1 MKDDQTLSRRNLLKA
16 GTATLATL
24 VIARSAN
31 AEEELSATDPTAI
44 ALGYV
49 PDASTVDVAKWPNK
63 ANGEQMC
70 SNCLLF
76 AAGDDGLGKCNI
88 FPGKLVNSQGWCSAW
103 AGK

>member
-1 MKDDQTLSRRNLLKA
+1 MKDHQTLSRRNLLKA

-24 VIARSAN
+24 VIARSAS

-49 PDASTVDVAKWPNK
+49 PDASTVDAAKWPNK
-63 ANGEQMC
+63 ADDQMC

-76 AAGDDGLGKCNI
+76 AAGDGELGKCNI
-88 FPGKLVNSQGWCSAW
+88 FPGKLVNSAGWCSAW